1 MSDTRTAG
9 PATQRHTQHKP
20 IIEEPLHDT
29 TTSRTGDVKKVM
41 DEINVST
48 TPPHPEASPDRPGA
62 VTVSRIVARNS
73 GHPEP
78 YTGTRTVLVCSSR
91 PRGSAAAAG
100 GRTPPR
106 LSEPPPALEGTP
118 MDPGPR
124 ETPPIILGRRLG
136 ALLRRWGA
144 GRGPN

>member
-62 VTVSRIVARNS
+62 VTVSRIVARNLH
-73 GHPEP
+73 HPEP
-78 YTGTRTVLVCSSR
+78 YTGTRI
-91 PRGSAAAAG
+91 
-100 GRTPPR
+100 
-106 LSEPPPALEGTP
+106 ALEACRVSVVTLASEKVNSVVGIASW
-118 MDPGPR
+118 DVG
-124 ETPPIILGRRLG
+124 
-136 ALLRRWGA
+136 
-144 GRGPN
+144 